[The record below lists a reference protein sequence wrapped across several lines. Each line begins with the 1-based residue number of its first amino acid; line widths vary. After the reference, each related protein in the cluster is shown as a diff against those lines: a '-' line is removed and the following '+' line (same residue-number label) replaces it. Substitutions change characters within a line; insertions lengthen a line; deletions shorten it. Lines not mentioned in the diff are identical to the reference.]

1 MITKNKISSPWPNK
15 YPVPVDYDFGDE
27 MMTKKQRQKLTELIY
42 QQFTDEGSREKWL
55 NSLDGMTNDEA
66 IELLLELGMS

>member
-42 QQFTDEGSREKWL
+42 QQFTDEESREKWL
-55 NSLDGMTNDEA
+55 NSLDDMTSDEA

>member
-27 MMTKKQRQKLTELIY
+27 MITKKQRQKLTELIY
-42 QQFTDEGSREKWL
+42 QNFDGDAREKWL
-55 NSLDGMTNDEA
+55 NSINDITSEEA
-66 IELLLELGMS
+66 AELLLDLVIL